1 MFEQRGPHE
10 SEMFDRAGPER
21 AALVAAA
28 YLEKIL
34 RGDCDAALRVVVE
47 QVERGVPV
55 DAIWGDVVQPTA
67 DELRNRAVDG
77 SLSADRVRAARQVHH
92 RVGELLRPSVRLEP
106 PS

>member
-1 MFEQRGPHE
+1 MLEQRGPHE
-10 SEMFDRAGPER
+10 SEMFGRAWPESS
-21 AALVAAA
+21 AVVAAA

-55 DAIWGDVVQPTA
+55 EELLDSVVRPTA

-77 SLSADRVRAARQVHH
+77 SLPADRVRTARQVHR
-92 RVGELLRPSVRLEP
+92 RVNGVLRPAAPIEP
-106 PS
+106 PG

>member
-21 AALVAAA
+21 SALVAAA

-34 RGDCDAALRVVVE
+34 RGDCDAALSLVVE

-55 DAIWGDVVQPTA
+55 EEVLDSVVRPTA

-77 SLSADRVRAARQVHH
+77 SLSADRVRTARQVHR
-92 RVGELLRPSVRLEP
+92 RVNEVLRPSVPLEP
-106 PS
+106 PG

>member
-21 AALVAAA
+21 IALVAAA

-55 DAIWGDVVQPTA
+55 DEIMGAVVQPTA

-77 SLSADRVRAARQVHH
+77 ALSADRVRTARQVH
-92 RVGELLRPSVRLEP
+92 RQVTQLLRPSVRLEP
-106 PS
+106 PG

>member
-10 SEMFDRAGPER
+10 SEMVDGGGPSTV
-21 AALVAAA
+21 ALVAAA

-55 DAIWGDVVQPTA
+55 DEVVRTVVQPTA
-67 DELRNRAVDG
+67 DELRDRAVTG
-77 SLSADRVRAARQVHH
+77 SLSADRLKCAREVHR
-92 RVGELLRPSVRLEP
+92 RVVDVLRPSVRLEP